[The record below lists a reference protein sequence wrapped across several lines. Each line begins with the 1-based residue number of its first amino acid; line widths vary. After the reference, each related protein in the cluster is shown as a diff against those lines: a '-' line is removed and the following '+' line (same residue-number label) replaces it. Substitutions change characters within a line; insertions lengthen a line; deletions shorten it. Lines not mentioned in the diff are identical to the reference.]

1 MEAPWARQ
9 GAGERSKNATDSGSN
24 WANYTTANTSGGLA
38 SNNVTGVSAD
48 ANGNVYAATNAGLST
63 ASEVQVPAPLPL
75 LGAALPLSF
84 CRRLRSRSQRLRHAA
99 SSRLA

>member
-9 GAGERSKNATDSGSN
+9 GAGERSKDATDSGSN
-24 WANYTTANTSGGLA
+24 WANYTTANTGGGLA

-63 ASEVQVPAPLPL
+63 ASEVPDPLPL